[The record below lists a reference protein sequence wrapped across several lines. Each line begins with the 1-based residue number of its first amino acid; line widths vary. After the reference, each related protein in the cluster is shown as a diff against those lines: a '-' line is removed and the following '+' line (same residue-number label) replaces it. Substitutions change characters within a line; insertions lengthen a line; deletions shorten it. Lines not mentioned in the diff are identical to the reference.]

1 MNMILSLLARFAPSL
16 LPGLG
21 AFLNPWVLL
30 AVAAVAAGVWFHGYS
45 SGRDTLDAYVRE
57 QAINATRVI
66 IKQGAVTE
74 RVVTKYI
81 KVKGDTQ
88 VVTETVEKEVVR
100 YAETNPAGICLDPDW
115 QRLHDSA
122 ALNTLPAA
130 AGGAAGGL
138 RAPAAPAQGLR
149 PR

>member
-30 AVAAVAAGVWFHGYS
+30 AVTAVAAGVWFHGYS
-45 SGRDTLDAYVRE
+45 SGRDKLDDYIGQ
-57 QAINATRVI
+57 QAIAATRVI

-115 QRLHDSA
+115 QRLHDGA